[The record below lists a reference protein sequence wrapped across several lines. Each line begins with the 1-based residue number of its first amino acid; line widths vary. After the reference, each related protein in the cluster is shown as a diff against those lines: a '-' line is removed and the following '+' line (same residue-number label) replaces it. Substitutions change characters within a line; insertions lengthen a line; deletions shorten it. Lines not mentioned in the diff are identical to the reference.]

1 MTEPVHKS
9 LVLFDVE
16 GFGRRSGA
24 EQAMIR
30 RMLYS
35 VVHDTLRAAQV
46 EPTEYRTED
55 RGDAVL
61 VIVGGAV
68 PKPQLLRAALTE
80 TPTQLLHANRLASA
94 GTQVR
99 LRVVLH
105 AGEVAQDAQ
114 GTLGKEVVEAFRL
127 LDTAELRGAL
137 RSSSQPSV
145 LAVSELIH
153 RSVVEYG
160 HPGIDPEHFHPF
172 VADSKEGALTGWLY
186 DGGRVHVQAAS
197 GRGDAGRGTAAEA
210 EAEPPGRAAEAGPG
224 STAVPGIGH
233 IGSGNFFFG
242 AGPQSV
248 QDMVA
253 GDKNVTYRDRG

>member
-1 MTEPVHKS
+1 MTEPVHQS
-9 LVLFDVE
+9 ILLFDVE
-16 GFGRRSGA
+16 GFGHRSGA

-30 RMLYS
+30 RMLYA

-61 VIVGGAV
+61 VLVSGVV
-68 PKPQLLRAALTE
+68 PKPQLLRAALIE
-80 TPTQLLHANRLASA
+80 TPTQLHHANRLASA

-105 AGEVAQDAQ
+105 AGEVARDAQ

-127 LDTAELRGAL
+127 LDSADLREAL
-137 RSSSQPSV
+137 RRSSQPSV
-145 LAVSELIH
+145 LAVSEGVH
-153 RSVVEYG
+153 RSVVQYG

-172 VADSKEGALTGWLY
+172 VAESKEGALTGWLH
-186 DGGRVHVQAAS
+186 DEGRVHVP
-197 GRGDAGRGTAAEA
+197 DAPGPVAPVQGSVAEV
-210 EAEPPGRAAEAGPG
+210 EGSGRAAGAGGG
-224 STAVPGIGH
+224 SSTTPTIGR

-253 GDKNVTYRDRG
+253 GDKNVTYRDGR